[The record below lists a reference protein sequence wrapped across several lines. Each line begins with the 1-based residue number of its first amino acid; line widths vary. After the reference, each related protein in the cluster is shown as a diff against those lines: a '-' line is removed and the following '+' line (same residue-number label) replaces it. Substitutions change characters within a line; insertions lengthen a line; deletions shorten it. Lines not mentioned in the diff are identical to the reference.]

1 MTGRSILLFHLGKRE
16 GKAAHG
22 LHGADLVNIFEQIKC
37 ELDNPFI
44 PRSDHLSHFSYNLD
58 T

>member
-16 GKAAHG
+16 GKAAHR
-22 LHGADLVNIFEQIKC
+22 LHGADLVNILEQIKC

-44 PRSDHLSHFSYNLD
+44 SRSDHLSHFSYNLD